1 MELELERAFAAT
13 GSWARSFG
21 FDDMHE
27 TWKKQICNASSW
39 KEVLGFAGA
48 VCQRP

>member
-1 MELELERAFAAT
+1 MELELERASAAT
-13 GSWARSFG
+13 GSWAQVVWV
-21 FDDMHE
+21 DDMHE